1 MERNFYFFNP
11 NTMSFE
17 KAKLSFW
24 GFIKRIVWVGATA
37 ISFAILVLWIAFYVF
52 DSPREKML
60 QRENNELK
68 EQLNLI
74 SERLEVMSLTLEDI
88 QDRDDQVYRTIFEAD
103 PIPLEK
109 RNPWFD
115 LRTRYDSI
123 PMNETFKL
131 LKNIDIK
138 TNKLL
143 IKLNEER
150 KSLDT
155 LLQLAERKSDMM
167 ASIPAIRPI
176 KNMYNVTSGFG
187 MRIHPILK
195 TRQPHRGVDITAPKG
210 TPVYATADGVV
221 SRSQAPSGY
230 GLSVIIDHGYSY
242 ETLYA
247 HLSKKVVKPGQKV
260 KRGEL
265 IGYVGNT
272 GFSIGAHLHYEV
284 WKNSIPVNPVNF
296 FLSDITPEEYNSILE
311 SSKIVNQAL
320 SF

>member
-1 MERNFYFFNP
+1 
-11 NTMSFE
+11 MSFE
-17 KAKLSFW
+17 KAKLSLW
-24 GFIKRIVWVGATA
+24 GIFKRMIWLVATA
-37 ISFAILVLWIAFYVF
+37 ISFAIFVLWIAFYVF

-68 EQLNLI
+68 KQLQYVN
-74 SERLEVMSLTLEDI
+74 EKLEVMEVVLEDI
-88 QDRDDQVYRTIFEAD
+88 QDRDDQVYRIILEAD

-115 LRTRYDSI
+115 FKTKYDTI
-123 PMNETFKL
+123 PQSETTKL

-138 TNKLL
+138 TSLLLLKLA
-143 IKLNEER
+143 EER

-155 LLQLAERKSDMM
+155 ILQLAERKSEMLV
-167 ASIPAIRPI
+167 SIPAIRPI

-187 MRIHPILK
+187 MRYHPILK
-195 TRQPHRGVDITAPKG
+195 TLRRHTGVDITAPRG

-221 SRSQAPSGY
+221 SGKQTYPGY
-230 GLSVIIDHGYSY
+230 GITVLINHGYSY

-247 HLSKKVVKPGQKV
+247 HLSKKVVKPGQKI

-272 GFSIGAHLHYEV
+272 GLSLGPHLHYEV
-284 WKNSIPVNPVNF
+284 WKNGNPVNPVLYF
-296 FLSDITPEEYNSILE
+296 FSDITPEEYNAIIE
-311 SSKIVNQAL
+311 SSKKMNQAL
-320 SF
+320 S